1 MQHWDSQGETAA
13 LGILGGEDDD
23 AAASVEDLMD
33 EEGVQEAARNT
44 LAMLRSGRPLADDE
58 IMS

>member
-1 MQHWDSQGETAA
+1 MQHWDTQGEIAA

-23 AAASVEDLMD
+23 AGASAEDLMD
-33 EEGVQEAARNT
+33 EEGAQEAARNT
-44 LAMLRSGRPLADDE
+44 LAMLRSGRPLSEDE